1 MRYENLKPTL
11 ADQVKWLLD
20 QANKTHTVPHGV
32 KTVNPG
38 EGLQLLSEDGSE
50 IFWDWSTADR
60 WRADI
65 DAGAAAVEQGKLDLA
80 QARADLDAAQGRID
94 NATLVVEAAQETA
107 DAAKVTAESAAQ
119 RLTTVD
125 TRLTATAGELTSLKG
140 TVGQVQSLATSA
152 DQRASSAVATA
163 NSAAGSAKTAMD
175 QYSSLNDK
183 LTAALAAKPGLIA
196 DSSFELAD
204 HWATSGLAQ
213 IVPSATARSGKNV
226 LRIDGDSS
234 TASSITSVYG
244 AIDVPVKA
252 GREYR
257 LTAHLRSE
265 GVISP
270 DAGALFII
278 RKTPEGTLW
287 ANNFLTKFTELG
299 MEPGKWATLQW
310 VWTAPTDGVVRFG
323 VQNRYQTSAVEYDD
337 FQATDATAE
346 ASLQLAVADAK
357 REAEDAAAKAVEA
370 QRVAGMAQASAN
382 GKNTITTT
390 TAAPSQVGLTTGDTH
405 LRVTSLGAGGLITG
419 QWRWDGSKW
428 VDQRI
433 DGQFI
438 ANLDVGKLTGVFAD
452 FSQHVRAGSIYADM
466 LSVGV
471 GQNLVPN
478 GGGEAATGW
487 EAFGHNSAGP
497 ASNNGYAGSFWVQG
511 RKNRVS
517 AGFPV
522 TPGEYAW
529 NVSVKGQHTGG
540 RVYVQLIC
548 MDRAGSTIGSPYLV
562 SNALIPNSSN
572 WSDFSG
578 DKLTIPPGTVKAKW
592 AIYAQHPNGTVDETK
607 YQWFTGFRLAQLVKG
622 DIVANGTIKGTHIEG
637 QSVAAEVAK
646 FIKVKAESVEV
657 TEELSARIAR
667 LMTAEIKNLVVTE
680 SAILQHSVLLG
691 TTVAEQIN
699 LTGPLIGRDAIF
711 DGTVDLA
718 QLNVTGVM
726 SAEIVRMMDA
736 TVKRLV
742 VTEDAILNRATV
754 VQDLVTGKL
763 ISEKAEIGDL
773 AARMVAGGLIQTS
786 TSANRGVKINS
797 AGIRAWDG
805 SGRQTVDINGSNNF
819 ITGRFSTATSGQRVT
834 MSNSGNI
841 AALDLYASKSTSD
854 HVGIWYDSPDANVLN
869 AVGRVLAIS
878 GSSYTADSP
887 GLQMWPMRG
896 TFGFQGRWAPDTN
909 ATKFAYFTNYQ
920 GLSAGAW
927 RQLTL
932 SYQSP
937 FPSNNSLRFPFVS
950 AESSNGAD
958 LMVTILRQTTSG
970 VEINLINKSTDKA
983 TGIIVVRVAAFNLAG

>member
-65 DAGAAAVEQGKLDLA
+65 DAGAAAVEQGRLDLA
-80 QARADLDAAQGRID
+80 QARADLDAAQDRID

-175 QYSSLNDK
+175 QYSALSDQ

-196 DSSFELAD
+196 DSGFELAD

-226 LRIDGDSS
+226 LRIGDSS
-234 TASSITSVYG
+234 TASSITNVYG

-278 RKTPEGTLW
+278 QKIPEGTLW
-287 ANNFLTKFTELG
+287 ANNSLTKFTELG

-310 VWTAPTDGVVRFG
+310 AWTAPTDGVVRFG
-323 VQNRYQTSAVEYDD
+323 VQTRYHTSAVEYDD
-337 FQATDATAE
+337 FQATDATEE

-370 QRVAGMAQASAN
+370 QRVAGMAQTAAN

-390 TAAPSQVGLTTGDTH
+390 TSAPSQVGVTVGDTH
-405 LRVTSLGAGGLITG
+405 LRVNSLGAGGLITG

-452 FSQHVRAGSIYADM
+452 FSQYVRAGSIYADL

-487 EAFGHNSAGP
+487 ESFEHIATGP
-497 ASNNGYAGSFWVQG
+497 AINNGYAGSFRLLG
-511 RKNRVS
+511 RKTVS
-517 AGFPV
+517 TKEFPV
-522 TPGEYAW
+522 TPGEYTW
-529 NVSVKGQHTGG
+529 NVSMRGQHAGG
-540 RVYVQLIC
+540 KAYVQLVC
-548 MDRAGSTIGSPYLV
+548 LDRTGTATGSPYLV
-562 SNALIPNSSN
+562 ANADVPNSSVWAN
-572 WSDFSG
+572 YKG
-578 DKLTIPPGTVKAKW
+578 ETIIIPPGTVKAKFTVFS
-592 AIYAQHPNGTVDETK
+592 QHTNGVVDTAK

-736 TVKRLV
+736 TTKRLV

-797 AGIRAWDG
+797 AGIRAWNG
-805 SGRQTVDINGSNNF
+805 SGTQTVDINGSNNF

-854 HVGIWYDSPDANVLN
+854 HVGIWYDSPDTNMLN

-909 ATKFAYFTNYQ
+909 ATKFTYFTNYQ

-932 SYQSP
+932 TYQSP

-970 VEINLINKSTDKA
+970 VEINLINKSNDKA
-983 TGIIVVRVAAFNLAG
+983 TGIIVVRVAVFNLPG

>member
-1 MRYENLKPTL
+1 MKYENLKPTL

-38 EGLQLLSEDGSE
+38 EGLQLLAEDGSE
-50 IFWDWSTADR
+50 IFWDWSTAER

-183 LTAALAAKPGLIA
+183 LTAALAANPGLVT
-196 DSSFELAD
+196 DSSFELVEQWEPAYG
-204 HWATSGLAQ
+204 AK
-213 IVPSATARSGKNV
+213 IEPSSLARSGGNV
-226 LRIDGDSS
+226 LRLPWQNMN
-234 TASSITSVYG
+234 TATGKSVHAYSRQAVDIVQG
-244 AIDVPVKA
+244 HK
-252 GREYR
+252 YR
-257 LTAHLRSE
+257 LTAYLRGAQGDTATGNFVIRTSE
-265 GVISP
+265 RIYLANTGFQNLNESGVN
-270 DAGALFII
+270 
-278 RKTPEGTLW
+278 GT
-287 ANNFLTKFTELG
+287 G
-299 MEPGKWATLQW
+299 W
-310 VWTAPTDGVVRFG
+310 VM
-323 VQNRYQTSAVEYDD
+323 
-337 FQATDATAE
+337 FQADWEAKATASVNIGFQARNLTDDLLVDDLQGVDATAE

-370 QRVAGMAQASAN
+370 QRVAGMAQSAAS

-452 FSQHVRAGSIYADM
+452 FSQYVKAGSIYADL

-478 GGGEAATGW
+478 GGGEAREGW

-511 RKNRVS
+511 RKNLVS

-540 RVYVQLIC
+540 RVYIQLIC
-548 MDRAGSTIGSPYLV
+548 MDRTGSATGSPYLV

-592 AIYAQHPNGTVDETK
+592 MIYAQHPNGTVDETK

-736 TVKRLV
+736 TAKRLV

-773 AARMVAGGLIQTS
+773 AARMVSGGLIQTS
-786 TSANRGVKINS
+786 TSANRGVKINTG
-797 AGIRAWDG
+797 GIRAWNG
-805 SGRQTVDINGSNNF
+805 SGTQTVDINGSNNF

-909 ATKFAYFTNYQ
+909 ATKFTYFTNYQ

-970 VEINLINKSTDKA
+970 VEVNLINKSNDKA
-983 TGIIVVRVAAFNLAG
+983 TGVIVVRVAAFNLAG

>member
-38 EGLQLLSEDGSE
+38 EGLQLLNEDGSE

-94 NATLVVEAAQETA
+94 NATLVVEAAQVTA
-107 DAAKVTAESAAQ
+107 EAAKVTAESAAQ

-183 LTAALAAKPGLIA
+183 LTAALAANPGLIT
-196 DSSFELAD
+196 DSSFELVEQWDPAYG
-204 HWATSGLAQ
+204 AK
-213 IVPSATARSGKNV
+213 IEPSSLARSGGNV
-226 LRIDGDSS
+226 LRLPWQNTN
-234 TASSITSVYG
+234 TA
-244 AIDVPVKA
+244 A
-252 GREYR
+252 GKPIHAYSRQAVDIVQGHKYR
-257 LTAHLRSE
+257 LTAYLRGAQGDTATGNFVIRTSE
-265 GVISP
+265 RIYLASTGFQNLNESGVN
-270 DAGALFII
+270 
-278 RKTPEGTLW
+278 GT
-287 ANNFLTKFTELG
+287 G
-299 MEPGKWATLQW
+299 W
-310 VWTAPTDGVVRFG
+310 VM
-323 VQNRYQTSAVEYDD
+323 
-337 FQATDATAE
+337 FQADWEAKATASVNIGFQARNLTDDLLVDDLQGVDATAE

-357 REAEDAAAKAVEA
+357 RAAEDAAAKAVEA
-370 QRVAGMAQASAN
+370 QRVAGMAQTAAN

-390 TAAPSQVGLTTGDTH
+390 TAAPSQVGLTVGDTH
-405 LRVTSLGAGGLITG
+405 MRVTSLSAGGLITG

-452 FSQHVRAGSIYADM
+452 FSQHVRAGSIYADL

-478 GGGEAATGW
+478 GGGEAREGW
-487 EAFGHNSAGP
+487 EAFGHNTSGP
-497 ASNNGYAGSFWVQG
+497 SSNNGFAGSFWIQG
-511 RKNRVS
+511 RKNLVS

-540 RVYVQLIC
+540 RVYIQLIC
-548 MDRAGSTIGSPYLV
+548 TDRAGGTTGSPYLV

-592 AIYAQHPNGTVDETK
+592 MIYAQHPNGTVDETK
-607 YQWFTGFRLAQLVKG
+607 YQFFTGFRLAQLVKG

-736 TVKRLV
+736 TAKRLV

-773 AARMVAGGLIQTS
+773 AARMVTGGFIQTA
-786 TSANRGVKINS
+786 TAVNRGVKIDS
-797 AGIRAWDG
+797 SGIRAWDS
-805 SGRQTVDINGSNNF
+805 SGRQTMSINGTSNYL
-819 ITGRFSTATSGQRVT
+819 TGEFSTASSGQRVKI
-834 MSNSGNI
+834 SNNSSI
-841 AALDLYASKSTSD
+841 AAVDLYASRSTDD
-854 HVGIWYDSPDANVLN
+854 HVGIWYDSPDTNVLN
-869 AVGRVLAIS
+869 SVGRVLAIS
-878 GSSYTADSP
+878 GSSYSRNSP
-887 GLQMWPMRG
+887 GLEMWPMRG
-896 TFGFQGRWAPDTN
+896 TFGFRGRWQQETD
-909 ATKFAYFTNYQ
+909 ATKFVEIFNNN
-920 GLSAGAW
+920 GLAAGAW
-927 RQLTL
+927 VQLEIPF
-932 SYQSP
+932 QSP
-937 FPSNNSLRFPFVS
+937 FPTNNSLLFPMVS
-950 AESSNGAD
+950 VERVYGGD
-958 LMVTILRQTTSG
+958 VVVMVRAITARSITLVAVNKATSG
-970 VEINLINKSTDKA
+970 TSGAIKLRTVT
-983 TGIIVVRVAAFNLAG
+983 FNLNA